1 MAAVTLSF
9 NVITS
14 PDFAIAVASTLFV
27 ALPVWRKTDNKV
39 KPLSLRAKLRRNKK
53 DSKAKTKKN
62 DGPEEYIF
70 TGIND

>member
-1 MAAVTLSF
+1 MFF
-9 NVITS
+9 NYIAYLVG
-14 PDFAIAVASTLFV
+14 FAIAVASTLFV